1 MKEQIKELRVKID
14 GLYQLTKELTTY
26 QIPFAIKVNN
36 DFQFTEEQLTLI
48 KQQPVMVLV
57 EEGIRPTTTIIKTKE
72 IEDAAHSLIYAKAWL
87 GKCLGELGAEN
98 PYKSGYKTVSD
109 IEPTADVAKNLT
121 VNVDGG
127 WEEMNHIEKVDWL
140 RTEIQTLINE
150 LSKWYTH
157 TPTPTR
163 EFSIA
168 RTNAYNHLCEAK
180 FALGFELQKIKE
192 ENK

>member
-72 IEDAAHSLIYAKAWL
+72 IEDAYGSLRLAKAWL
-87 GKCLGELGAEN
+87 GEVLEELGETKETINIAQNGI
-98 PYKSGYKTVSD
+98 PYTTHAAITKDYLSKEYV
-109 IEPTADVAKNLT
+109 
-121 VNVDGG
+121 
-127 WEEMNHIEKVDWL
+127 EKVDWL
-140 RTEIQTLINE
+140 RTEIEKVINE
-150 LSKWYTH
+150 VKQIGNAPNPPMLN
-157 TPTPTR
+157 R
-163 EFSIA
+163 EISIA
-168 RTNAYNHLCEAK
+168 RTNAYNHLCEAH
-180 FALGFELQKIKE
+180 FALGFELERIKE
-192 ENK
+192 NN